1 MKGSDGAERRPF
13 PLLGGEGA
21 RVDRQ
26 VMKTRPGG
34 LREQEASCQPSRERV
49 KWSRDLKELRKV
61 EEEEQASLMWELC
74 TCVLLPMVEVALE
87 MSMSS

>member
-21 RVDRQ
+21 RVDQQ